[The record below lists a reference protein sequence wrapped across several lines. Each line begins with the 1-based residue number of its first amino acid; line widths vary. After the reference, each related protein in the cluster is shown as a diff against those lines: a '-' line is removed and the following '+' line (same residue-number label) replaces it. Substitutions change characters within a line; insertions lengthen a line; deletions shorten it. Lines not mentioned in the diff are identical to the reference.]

1 MGVSLHLNRLEGGGL
16 RSTPACDRID
26 SENDERH
33 PDKREGYHL
42 GTSKRLMKNKNS
54 EKEATAWRQ
63 VLQKSKCR

>member
-26 SENDERH
+26 RENDERH
-33 PDKREGYHL
+33 PDKREGDHL
-42 GTSKRLMKNKNS
+42 GTSKRFMKNKNA
-54 EKEATAWRQ
+54 EKKTTTRCQ